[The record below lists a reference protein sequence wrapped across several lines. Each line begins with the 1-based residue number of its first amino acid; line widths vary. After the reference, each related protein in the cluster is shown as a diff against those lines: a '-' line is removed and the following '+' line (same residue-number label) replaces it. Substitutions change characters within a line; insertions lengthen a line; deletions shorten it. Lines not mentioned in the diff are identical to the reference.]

1 MSSKLRVYC
10 LGTLLGLAGGGTI
23 SSVPVMAQEADPQTV
38 ETERVTFPAPVP
50 EPPPLP
56 ERVQSGE
63 VLEPEIT
70 IVQDEDKLVREYR
83 VGGRVVA
90 VRVEPKD
97 APAYYLWDTDNDGE
111 IDHTRHPLGPDFL
124 VNTWILYSW

>member
-1 MSSKLRVYC
+1 ML
-10 LGTLLGLAGGGTI
+10 TFLLGVGMLWSAP
-23 SSVPVMAQEADPQTV
+23 SAAQQADTENAV
-38 ETERVTFPAPVP
+38 TERVDLPAPVP

-56 ERVQSGE
+56 KRVESGE

-70 IVQDEDKLVREYR
+70 IIQDEEKLVREYR

-90 VRVEPKD
+90 VRVEPKGG

-111 IDHTRHPLGPDFL
+111 LDHTRYPLGPDFL